1 MYFKREEPTSG
12 SVNKLLLL
20 SSIII
25 GCKKGKAPQLKTKK
39 HFSID
44 GKKFLFSDW
53 WETYFDLLSWTTDH
67 ALNFSFWISHVFR
80 WYVRKFVTFH
90 MHVLVE
96 ALNI

>member
-1 MYFKREEPTSG
+1 MYFKREEPPSG

-44 GKKFLFSDW
+44 GKKFLFLIGEKPTSI
-53 WETYFDLLSWTTDH
+53 YCPGRL
-67 ALNFSFWISHVFR
+67 I
-80 WYVRKFVTFH
+80 
-90 MHVLVE
+90 MH
-96 ALNI
+96 